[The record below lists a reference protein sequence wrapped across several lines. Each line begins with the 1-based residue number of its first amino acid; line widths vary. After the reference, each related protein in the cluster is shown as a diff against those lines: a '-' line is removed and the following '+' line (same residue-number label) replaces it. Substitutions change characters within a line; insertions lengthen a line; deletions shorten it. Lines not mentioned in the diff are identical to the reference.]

1 MRNIEIFED
10 AENNKLV
17 LTIDLNKDFGPS
29 RSGKTIIVASSDGN
43 QLVGSVM
50 IGVNVYKR
58 KA

>member
-1 MRNIEIFED
+1 MRNIEITED
-10 AENNKLV
+10 AKSNKLT

>member
-1 MRNIEIFED
+1 MRNVEITKD
-10 AENNKLV
+10 AKSNKLT

-50 IGVNVYKR
+50 IGLNVYKR

>member
-1 MRNIEIFED
+1 MRNVEITKD
-10 AENNKLV
+10 AKSNKLT

>member
-1 MRNIEIFED
+1 MRNIEITED

-50 IGVNVYKR
+50 IGLNVYKR

>member
-1 MRNIEIFED
+1 MRNIEITED